1 MRIIEDR
8 DKNGIDL
15 FCMTDYAFCRI
26 TISNKCP
33 NVAFFSTLVVDRKR
47 RGSKMSIAMIA
58 HVEQE
63 AIDRGCQI
71 ASLEV
76 KFNSWK
82 AAFYRRLGYHP
93 VCDNYNGD
101 LITMSKQLH
110 QDSNNEQIF

>member
-33 NVAFFSTLVVDRKR
+33 NVAFLSTLVVDRLR
-47 RGSKMSIAMIA
+47 RGSKLSIAMIVE
-58 HVEQE
+58 VEQE
-63 AIDRGCQI
+63 ALNRGCQTV
-71 ASLEV
+71 SLEV
-76 KFNSWK
+76 KYNSWK

-93 VCDNYNGD
+93 VCDNYSGD
-101 LITMSKQLH
+101 LITMSKPLG
-110 QDSNNEQIF
+110 QDPSDEPIY